1 MEKMKVVSVRLPQS
15 VVDEFSNGHSY
26 YRSQSDYIRAGAVL
40 IAELLKSYKAEK
52 VLKFS
57 PEYGDVLD
65 EFEIKYHREH
75 K

>member
-1 MEKMKVVSVRLPQS
+1 MEKMKVVSIRLPQS
-15 VVDEFSNGHSY
+15 VVDELSKGYSY

-40 IAELLKSYKAEK
+40 MAELIKFHKAEK

-65 EFEIKYHREH
+65 KFELEYHREH
-75 K
+75 R